1 MNIYILND
9 LILSKNQGI
18 NTTTEKI
25 KYCASGHK
33 VLRAKNILDNK
44 IDESDLVY
52 IDDNTYNTSNDNYK
66 PKIDDVLYT
75 NIGSQF
81 GSACVL
87 NTNDYFITWNI
98 LRLVPNKKLI
108 SPLYLSYLLNSNK
121 ERLRN
126 LNSSSTMPFVSGNIL
141 CKEKFN
147 IHSLEEQQH
156 IVNTI
161 GTIDDK
167 IENNEKLINKI
178 EEFLLLNFIKL
189 DKCEGLVFSD
199 IFNCFNGGTFKSTD
213 YAEKSEYKLIT
224 IKNID
229 GNGFNTD
236 NATYIPKM
244 DKYAKY
250 KLKIGD
256 ILLTMTGAYLG
267 RSGIVDEENCYLNQR
282 VLKISGISKSFLYC
296 FLKYN
301 QNEIFNLGKGS
312 AQPNLSLS
320 DLNCF
325 PVNYDINDINSFC
338 ENDKYIDLII
348 NLKIETRKLKTLK
361 AQFLTKFFN

>member
-1 MNIYILND
+1 MFPFSKIIPYIHKKFNF
-9 LILSKNQGI
+9 S
-18 NTTTEKI
+18 TYFEKTL
-25 KYCASGHK
+25 C
-33 VLRAKNILDNK
+33 
-44 IDESDLVY
+44 
-52 IDDNTYNTSNDNYK
+52 
-66 PKIDDVLYT
+66 
-75 NIGSQF
+75 
-81 GSACVL
+81 
-87 NTNDYFITWNI
+87 YFI
-98 LRLVPNKKLI
+98 
-108 SPLYLSYLLNSNK
+108 
-121 ERLRN
+121 
-126 LNSSSTMPFVSGNIL
+126 
-141 CKEKFN
+141 
-147 IHSLEEQQH
+147 
-156 IVNTI
+156 NTI

-199 IFNCFNGGTFKSTD
+199 IFYCFNGGTFKSTD
-213 YAEKSEYKLIT
+213 YVEKSEYKLIT

>member
-1 MNIYILND
+1 MELKNIVQIKSGKRMPKGTFLSNVKNSHPYIKVKDMQDFKTKLND
-9 LILSKNQGI
+9 SFEYVTDDIFPKISKYIVNTGNVILSIVGTIGNVSLIDKTLN
-18 NTTTEKI
+18 NASLTENCVKLI
-25 KYCASGHK
+25 P
-33 VLRAKNILDNK
+33 
-44 IDESDLVY
+44 
-52 IDDNTYNTSNDNYK
+52 NDTLLSEY
-66 PKIDDVLYT
+66 LY
-75 NIGSQF
+75 
-81 GSACVL
+81 
-87 NTNDYFITWNI
+87 YF
-98 LRLVPNKKLI
+98 LI
-108 SPLYLSYLLNSNK
+108 SPK
-121 ERLRN
+121 GKAEIEKGIIG
-126 LNSSSTMPFVSGNIL
+126 STQPKLPFYNI
-141 CKEKFN
+141 EQIN
-147 IHSLEEQQH
+147 IPLIDKTAQQH

-199 IFNCFNGGTFKSTD
+199 IFNCFNGGTFKSSD
-213 YAEKSEYKLIT
+213 YVEKSEYKLIT

-236 NATYIPKM
+236 NATYIPKI
-244 DKYAKY
+244 DKYEKY

-338 ENDKYIDLII
+338 DNDKYIDLII
-348 NLKIETRKLKTLK
+348 NLKIETRKLKSLK
-361 AQFLTKFFN
+361 AQYLTKFFN